1 MYCKKCGSEIED
13 NAVYCPECGV
23 KLRDNEELPEAPYS
37 YEPEESGIM
46 NPCGNRKKRKR
57 EIRS

>member
-23 KLRDNEELPEAPYS
+23 KLRANEELPEARQ
-37 YEPEESGIM
+37 
-46 NPCGNRKKRKR
+46 CCLAHT
-57 EIRS
+57 

>member
-23 KLRDNEELPEAPYS
+23 KLRDNEELPDNSSLSLKLYH
-37 YEPEESGIM
+37 
-46 NPCGNRKKRKR
+46 
-57 EIRS
+57 